1 MPKSV
6 IYEQRVDGSSF
17 SIAGIVIDD
26 RARRPVLRN
35 HRAVETRRVQVIL
48 MVVTQPRPLPTS

>member
-17 SIAGIVIDD
+17 SIAGIAIDD
-26 RARRPVLRN
+26 RARRPVLRD
-35 HRAVETRRVQVIL
+35 HRVVEKRRVQVIPI
-48 MVVTQPRPLPTS
+48 VETQPRPLPTS